1 MHNIPF
7 ADLKKSTYNEKDQQ
21 MIEGWQD
28 RAIVLAEQDNFRL
41 HPVTKKL
48 AAEAQEQIEIID
60 NRLKTEEDMPEAE
73 RKSLFKLKK
82 AHEFYLNLFTWDPT
96 QELKQIENMV
106 TDEIQNNNN

>member
-1 MHNIPF
+1 
-7 ADLKKSTYNEKDQQ
+7 
-21 MIEGWQD
+21 
-28 RAIVLAEQDNFRL
+28 
-41 HPVTKKL
+41 
-48 AAEAQEQIEIID
+48 
-60 NRLKTEEDMPEAE
+60 MPEAE